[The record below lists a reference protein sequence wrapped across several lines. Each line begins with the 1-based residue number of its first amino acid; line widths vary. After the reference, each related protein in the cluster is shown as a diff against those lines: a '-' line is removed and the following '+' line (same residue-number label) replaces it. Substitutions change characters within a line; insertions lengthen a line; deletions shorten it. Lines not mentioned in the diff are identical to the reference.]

1 MDPPPQ
7 GGLPKI
13 LKKNVLGHVTYQSK
27 AHENLY
33 SNKSIKCSFD
43 HSFDHHQ
50 LKIIIKYFF
59 FITVLLKGACPRR
72 MVYFHILNKIGWGGT
87 QVPPSG
93 GINTKKIE
101 EIKLLG
107 HVTYQSKAHK
117 KHCPN
122 VMIKCSF
129 NALYENYLK
138 ITFFKKHLCK
148 YRSCFA
154 HVAFESYLPL

>member
-1 MDPPPQ
+1 MGREGHFGPPQ

-43 HSFDHHQ
+43 HSFDRHQ
-50 LKIIIKYFF
+50 LKIIIKIFF
-59 FITVLLKGACPRR
+59 FHNCFIEGSMSTPNGIGSWVLVWTFVLTYISIFWTK
-72 MVYFHILNKIGWGGT
+72 LGGGVT

-138 ITFFKKHLCK
+138 ITFF
-148 YRSCFA
+148 
-154 HVAFESYLPL
+154 

>member
-1 MDPPPQ
+1 MIFDKDIGSDLYFYNMNQNWAGRGTLDHPQ

-13 LKKNVLGHVTYQSK
+13 LKKNVLGYVTYQSK

-72 MVYFHILNKIGWGGT
+72 MVYFHNLNKIG
-87 QVPPSG
+87 
-93 GINTKKIE
+93 
-101 EIKLLG
+101 
-107 HVTYQSKAHK
+107 
-117 KHCPN
+117 
-122 VMIKCSF
+122 
-129 NALYENYLK
+129 
-138 ITFFKKHLCK
+138 
-148 YRSCFA
+148 
-154 HVAFESYLPL
+154 